1 MSRPAV
7 ESQAWSRRRW
17 WSVVLTLFALQV
29 GLLCWFGAR
38 GTVQRRLVSPAP
50 RLQLVSPA
58 AGELLALNDPT
69 LFVHGHPQ
77 SFAGVDWMPIPA
89 PKYEPPTWSEPPR
102 WLSLDAQQLGADFR
116 RFVQTN
122 RPFAFSFSGKPEAA
136 LAVPHL
142 GDLVPATAHP
152 SVVRVEGPLAARRW
166 LNPPVLQ
173 GWEHSELL
181 TNSIVQVLVNGD
193 GFVVSQVL
201 LGTSGLPQADSAALE
216 SARLAQF
223 EPLPL
228 AGERETSMASMELGA
243 LIFEWQTLPLSPTNA
258 PPAKP

>member
-1 MSRPAV
+1 MSLPAV
-7 ESQAWSRRRW
+7 ELQAWSRRRW
-17 WSVVLTLFALQV
+17 WGVVLALFALQV

-38 GTVQRRLVSPAP
+38 GPIPRRLVSPAP
-50 RLQLVSPA
+50 RLQFVSPA

-77 SFAGVDWMPIPA
+77 SFAGADWMPIPA

-102 WLSLDAQQLGADFR
+102 WLTLDAQQLGADFR

-122 RPFAFSFSGKPEAA
+122 QPFAVRFSAKPEAE
-136 LAVPHL
+136 LSVPEI
-142 GDLVPATAHP
+142 GDLGPATGQP
-152 SVVRVEGPLAARRW
+152 SAVRVEGPLATRRW
-166 LNPPVLQ
+166 LSQPTLR
-173 GWEHSELL
+173 GWEHSDLL

-193 GFVVSQVL
+193 GHVVSQVL
-201 LGTSGLPQADSAALE
+201 LGTSGLPQADGDALE
-216 SARLAQF
+216 VARVARF

-228 AGERETSMASMELGA
+228 TGGRETSAAALVSGT
-243 LIFEWQTLPLSPTNA
+243 LIFEWQTLPMSPTNT